1 MQVNLEKI
9 RALRKAKR
17 MSQKEL
23 AQKIGYKSGTG
34 YHYIESGKRNIKAE
48 TLAEMAKILEVPIE
62 ELYNDKANKPEI
74 A

>member
-17 MSQKEL
+17 MSQKEI

-34 YHYIESGKRNIKAE
+34 YHYIESGKRNVKAK
-48 TLAEMAKILEVPIE
+48 TLAEIARALEVPVE
-62 ELYNDKANKPEI
+62 ELYNDKTN
-74 A
+74 